1 MIQTSVW
8 QTLQYSLFYFLVV
21 TRTNASPAFFFFCFG
36 FCFCHAQKAIDH
48 AFKLVSK
55 RLDDLCNFVEDDTLF
70 GDDTHLIYRHFATLY
85 FIVICDKAESELGIL
100 DLIQVGGLLK
110 TRTC

>member
-1 MIQTSVW
+1 MC
-8 QTLQYSLFYFLVV
+8 L
-21 TRTNASPAFFFFCFG
+21 
-36 FCFCHAQKAIDH
+36 QKAIDH

-100 DLIQVGGLLK
+100 DLIQVRSQPFLSFVHQK
-110 TRTC
+110 KRTRSHGSPLSLTSDHPSNHSPFPSL